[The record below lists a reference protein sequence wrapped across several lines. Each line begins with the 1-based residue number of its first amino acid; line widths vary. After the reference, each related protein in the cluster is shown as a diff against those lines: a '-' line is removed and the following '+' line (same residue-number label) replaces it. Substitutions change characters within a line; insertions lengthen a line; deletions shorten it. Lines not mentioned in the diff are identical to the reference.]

1 MSAYENYLEE
11 PTVTGLSADDNQ
23 IQVTIL
29 NLPTDFLLV
38 NKVFEVAAEN
48 NLNIDMISMIND
60 HDKVNVSFSI
70 VESGLENVDKVF
82 NGFLKN
88 VDGTKIN
95 YKNGLVKIS
104 IVGVG
109 MRKARGVASRF

>member
-1 MSAYENYLEE
+1 
-11 PTVTGLSADDNQ
+11 
-23 IQVTIL
+23 
-29 NLPTDFLLV
+29 
-38 NKVFEVAAEN
+38 
-48 NLNIDMISMIND
+48 MIND
-60 HDKVNVSFSI
+60 QDKVNVSFSI

-88 VDGTKIN
+88 VEGTKIN

-109 MRKARGVASRF
+109 MRKARGVASRFFKAMESIPITLVTTSEIKISCLIPSEYKNKAVEILAKEFNL

>member
-1 MSAYENYLEE
+1 
-11 PTVTGLSADDNQ
+11 
-23 IQVTIL
+23 
-29 NLPTDFLLV
+29 
-38 NKVFEVAAEN
+38 
-48 NLNIDMISMIND
+48 MISMIND

-82 NGFLKN
+82 NGFFKKN

-109 MRKARGVASRF
+109 MRKARGGVASRFF